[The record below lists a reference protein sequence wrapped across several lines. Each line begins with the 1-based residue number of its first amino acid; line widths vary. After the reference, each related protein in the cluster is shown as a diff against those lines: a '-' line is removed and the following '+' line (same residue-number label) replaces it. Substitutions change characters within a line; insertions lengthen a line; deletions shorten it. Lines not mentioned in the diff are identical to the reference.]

1 MAMQM
6 IYGTRR
12 QDAERLAQQA
22 RQDGTRLKRDRL
34 TGQFYATSQSHPET
48 LHRVSL
54 SGGCDCKGWAT
65 YHRCRHYS
73 ALLAHFGIIG

>member
-22 RQDGTRLKRDRL
+22 RQDGTKLKRDRL
-34 TGQFYATSQSHPET
+34 TGQYFATSSSQPGK
-48 LHRVSL
+48 LYRVSMA
-54 SGGCDCKGWAT
+54 SGCECKGFAH

-73 ALLAHFGIIG
+73 ALLAHFGII

>member
-6 IYGTRR
+6 VYGTRR

-34 TGQFYATSQSHPET
+34 TGQYFATSQSHPET
-48 LHRVSL
+48 LHRVSIL
-54 SGGCDCKGWAT
+54 SCDCKGFQT
-65 YHRCRHYS
+65 HGRCRHHS
-73 ALLAHFGIIG
+73 ALLAHFGIIE